1 MEFLEYNDVSAE
13 IKGNMVPGRLK
24 MTDQNIIFK
33 NSKTGKVEQI
43 SANDIELVNFQKF
56 IGSWGLRVFLKNGTL
71 HRYGGF
77 KEGEQEKVAKF
88 FKTNY
93 NKDML
98 EKELSL
104 KGWNWGTAKFNGA
117 VLSYNVGSNTAFE
130 IPLHY
135 VSQCNTGKN
144 EVTLEFHQNDD
155 TPVSLMEMR
164 FHIPTSELAGDMD
177 AVEAF
182 HQQVMNKA
190 SVISVSGDAI
200 AIFRELQCLTP
211 RGRYDIKVFQTFFQ
225 LHGKTFD
232 YKIPMST
239 VLRLFLLPH
248 KDTRQMFFVV
258 SLDPPIKQGQTRY
271 HYLVLLFGIEEET
284 SLELPFTEEELKEK
298 YEGKISKELSGPTY
312 EVLAKIM
319 KVIINRRV
327 TGPGDFLGHHK
338 TPAIACSYKAAAGY
352 LYPLEKGF
360 IYVHKPPVHIR
371 FEEIAS
377 VNFARGGASST
388 KSFDFEIELK
398 QGSVH
403 TFSSIEKGEY
413 DKLFDYIT
421 MKKLHV
427 KNTGKNDKALYDDD
441 FGDSDTE
448 KEPDAY
454 LARVKAEAK
463 ERESDDSDGSD
474 ESTDEDFNP
483 DKAKESD
490 VAEEYDT
497 NPSSSEDSDAS
508 DASKGSKKEKEKK
521 QEKKPKKTI
530 TISEAPRKRKEKSK
544 KREKDANA
552 PKRPSTAFMLWLNEN
567 RKKIT
572 DENPGIKVTEIAKK
586 GGELWRDL
594 KDKSEW
600 EEKAS
605 KAKEEYN
612 QAMKKYKDSGAA
624 DEFKQKKKQ
633 AEKEEKSA
641 DKKSKAPAPKK
652 AKANTSA
659 GSGSGKFTSKEY
671 VDDDDSS
678 SDSDAG
684 KKNKGSKESKK
695 EKAKA
700 SSSEAEASSGSGDE
714 SGSGTNQRRRRWR
727 CSDDARSPKLACSGN
742 IASSS
747 IHFLSVLYVCS
758 LVVYEFKNNFK
769 IFAIRKKVKMSD
781 KPKRPMSAYMLW
793 LNSARE
799 QIKADNPGL
808 KVTEIAKKGGE
819 IWRAMKDKSEWEEKA
834 AQAKEQYT
842 KDLESFN
849 ANGGGGEGGGGGK
862 KQAQKRGKKA
872 KKASPAKKKKE
883 ESDEEDGDD
892 DDEESE

>member
-1 MEFLEYNDVSAE
+1 MEFLEYNDVQAE
-13 IKGNMVPGRLK
+13 IKGAMVPGRLK
-24 MTDQNIIFK
+24 MTDQNIVFK

-43 SANDIELVNFQKF
+43 PANEIELVNFQKF

-117 VLSYNVGSNTAFE
+117 VLSFNVGTNTAFE

-164 FHIPTSELAGDMD
+164 FHIPTSEVGGDMD

-398 QGSVH
+398 QGSIH

-421 MKKLHV
+421 SKKLHV

-454 LARVKAEAK
+454 LERVKAEAK
-463 ERESDDSDGSD
+463 ERDSADSDD

-508 DASKGSKKEKEKK
+508 AASDDDAKKEKKK
-521 QEKKPKKTI
+521 KDKPKKAI

-544 KREKDANA
+544 KREKDVNA
-552 PKRPSTAFMLWLNEN
+552 PKRPATAFMLWLNEN
-567 RKKIT
+567 RKGIV
-572 DENPGIKVTEIAKK
+572 DANPGIKVTEIAKK

-600 EEKAS
+600 EEKAAKS
-605 KAKEEYN
+605 KEEYN
-612 QAMKKYKDSGAA
+612 IAMKKYKDSGAA

-633 AEKEEKSA
+633 AEKERKAAE
-641 DKKSKAPAPKK
+641 KKSKAPSASKK
-652 AKANTSA
+652 AKTANAGA
-659 GSGSGKFTSKEY
+659 GSGGKFTSKEY
-671 VDDDDSS
+671 IEDDDSS
-678 SDSDAG
+678 SDSDKEKD
-684 KKNKGSKESKK
+684 KKKKDTKDSKDSKK
-695 EKAKA
+695 EKAKS
-700 SSSEAEASSGSGDE
+700 SSSEAEASSGGSGDE
-714 SGSGTNQRRRRWR
+714 SGSG
-727 CSDDARSPKLACSGN
+727 SD
-742 IASSS
+742 
-747 IHFLSVLYVCS
+747 
-758 LVVYEFKNNFK
+758 
-769 IFAIRKKVKMSD
+769 
-781 KPKRPMSAYMLW
+781 
-793 LNSARE
+793 
-799 QIKADNPGL
+799 
-808 KVTEIAKKGGE
+808 
-819 IWRAMKDKSEWEEKA
+819 
-834 AQAKEQYT
+834 
-842 KDLESFN
+842 
-849 ANGGGGEGGGGGK
+849 
-862 KQAQKRGKKA
+862 
-872 KKASPAKKKKE
+872 
-883 ESDEEDGDD
+883 
-892 DDEESE
+892 

>member
-1 MEFLEYNDVSAE
+1 MEFLEYNDVKAE
-13 IKGNMVPGRLK
+13 IKGSMVPGRLK
-24 MTDQNIIFK
+24 MTDQNIVFK

-88 FKTNY
+88 FKNNY

-117 VLSYNVGSNTAFE
+117 VLSFNVGSNTAFE

-164 FHIPTSELAGDMD
+164 FHIPTNELAGDMD

-271 HYLVLLFGIEEET
+271 HFLVLLFGIEEET

-298 YEGKISKELSGPTY
+298 YEGKITKELSGPTY

-421 MKKLHV
+421 SKKLHV

-463 ERESDDSDGSD
+463 ERDSGDSDSD

-483 DKAKESD
+483 DKANESD

-508 DASKGSKKEKEKK
+508 GGSTSSKKEKKK
-521 QEKKPKKTI
+521 EKKPKKAVTV
-530 TISEAPRKRKEKSK
+530 SETPRKRKEKSK

-552 PKRPSTAFMLWLNEN
+552 PKRPATAFMLWLNEN
-567 RKKIT
+567 RRSIL
-572 DENPGIKVTEIAKK
+572 DENPGIKVTEVAKK

-594 KDKSEW
+594 TDKSEW

-633 AEKEEKSA
+633 ADKEKKAAER
-641 DKKSKAPAPKK
+641 KKGAAASKK
-652 AKANTSA
+652 AKNTSA
-659 GSGSGKFTSKEY
+659 GSGSGNFKSKEY
-671 VDDDDSS
+671 IDDDDSS
-678 SDSDAG
+678 SDSDSG
-684 KKNKGSKESKK
+684 KKKETKKDTKKDSKESKESKK
-695 EKAKA
+695 SKK
-700 SSSEAEASSGSGDE
+700 SSSEASSGSGEE
-714 SGSGTNQRRRRWR
+714 SGSGSGSG
-727 CSDDARSPKLACSGN
+727 SD
-742 IASSS
+742 
-747 IHFLSVLYVCS
+747 
-758 LVVYEFKNNFK
+758 
-769 IFAIRKKVKMSD
+769 
-781 KPKRPMSAYMLW
+781 
-793 LNSARE
+793 
-799 QIKADNPGL
+799 
-808 KVTEIAKKGGE
+808 
-819 IWRAMKDKSEWEEKA
+819 
-834 AQAKEQYT
+834 
-842 KDLESFN
+842 
-849 ANGGGGEGGGGGK
+849 
-862 KQAQKRGKKA
+862 
-872 KKASPAKKKKE
+872 
-883 ESDEEDGDD
+883 
-892 DDEESE
+892 